1 MDIDK
6 IMEMLHKE
14 LTEDLLSR
22 VKSGAATAA
31 ELNVARQL
39 LKDNGIDSLAFKD
52 SPILKLSEALPFA
65 DPEAKAE

>member
-39 LKDNGIDSLAFKD
+39 LKDNGIDSVAFKD
-52 SPILKLSEALPFA
+52 SPILKLSESLPFA

>member
-39 LKDNGIDSLAFKD
+39 LKDNGIVDELTLATIRAEFRE
-52 SPILKLSEALPFA
+52 LGALQP
-65 DPEAKAE
+65 